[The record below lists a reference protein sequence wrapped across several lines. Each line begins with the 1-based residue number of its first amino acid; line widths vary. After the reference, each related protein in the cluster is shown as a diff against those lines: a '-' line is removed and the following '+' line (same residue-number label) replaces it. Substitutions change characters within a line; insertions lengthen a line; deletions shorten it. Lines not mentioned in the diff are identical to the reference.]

1 MATLLQDDSRVWQP
15 QLSLLS
21 SLIVTLGI
29 LAYCAGYVVVNS
41 YLSKHGIAPY
51 DLLQP
56 NYVSAGLLYL
66 LSTIG
71 FTSLMV
77 FAHFQARKRREVL
90 VTAWF
95 DTALVIFIF
104 FSFLTIGIPW
114 IWPVQ
119 KELPGWYQVLG
130 ISVIAIA
137 FILAFFPQRIYR
149 FRWTQKYFDKGVG
162 AFLVLL
168 LMIIYTSSKMGFER
182 FSFYTVFIIG
192 VAFLLPWK
200 PLKDVALGDLI
211 TGPLIGIGNLLFS
224 MNLFGSQLYPNIPS
238 YYGGGNPALI
248 SVALKPENREVIGK
262 LLDRED
268 WMCIMQNIAV
278 LHENKEAY
286 YVLPYGTEFDYPPVV
301 VFKDQV
307 VGVVYQKRELLENY
321 RCLDEN

>member
-1 MATLLQDDSRVWQP
+1 MLPPTDSKVWQT
-15 QLSLLS
+15 QLSFLS

-41 YLSKHGIAPY
+41 YLSKYGIAPY

-66 LSTIG
+66 LSTVG

-77 FAHFQARKRREVL
+77 FAHFQARNRREVL

-95 DTALVIFIF
+95 DTALAIFIF
-104 FSFLTIGIPW
+104 FSALSFGIPW
-114 IWPVQ
+114 IWPAQ
-119 KELPGWYQVLG
+119 KELPGWYQILGTSVFVFAFVLT
-130 ISVIAIA
+130 
-137 FILAFFPQRIYR
+137 FFPQRVYR
-149 FRWTQKYFDKGVG
+149 FRWTQKYFDNGVV

-182 FSFYTVFIIG
+182 FLFYPIFIIG
-192 VAFLLPWK
+192 VSFLLPWK

-211 TGPLIGIGNLLFS
+211 TGPLVGIGNLLLS

-248 SVALKPENREVIGK
+248 SIALKPENREIIGQ

-268 WMCIMQNIAV
+268 WMCTMQNIAV

-286 YVLPYGTEFDYPPVV
+286 YVLPYGMAFDYPPVV
-301 VFKDQV
+301 VLKDQV
-307 VGVVYQKRELLENY
+307 AGAVYQTRELSVNY
-321 RCLDEN
+321 RCLDER